1 MMNRRFKN
9 IDFLFDEIMKWSNYI
24 NGQTKTEKGSD
35 KHGNWV
41 KKTYKS
47 EDGSFMSTTFVREYT
62 NERKNELQGL
72 KYQMEEL
79 VAKENFE
86 EAIKIRDKIKKLE
99 KSEDE
104 LLKLKEQLEEYV
116 KNEDF
121 ENAIKVRDKIKNLKS

>member
-1 MMNRRFKN
+1 MERKFKN
-9 IDFLFDEIMKWSNYI
+9 IDFLFDEILKLSNYI

-47 EDGSFMSTTFVREYT
+47 EDGSFISTTFVREYR
-62 NERKNELQGL
+62 NEGKSEQQELKDRL
-72 KYQMEEL
+72 NEL
-79 VAKENFE
+79 VANENFE

-99 KSEDE
+99 QVGEE
-104 LLKLKEQLEEYV
+104 LEKLNEKLKEYI